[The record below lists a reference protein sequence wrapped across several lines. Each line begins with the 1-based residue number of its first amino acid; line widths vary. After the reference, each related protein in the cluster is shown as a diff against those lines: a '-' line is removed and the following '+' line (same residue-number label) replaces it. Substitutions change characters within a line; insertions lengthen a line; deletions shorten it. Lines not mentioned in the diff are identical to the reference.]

1 MRLATLRYPRG
12 GRGRHGNRPPPR
24 PPEEPA
30 SGRTHHHHH
39 PHHHSA
45 PSPVPTTS
53 ARHPLLFVPQLVGV
67 ASLVCLLAP
76 ALPPSTAELDPE
88 LSFWGPSAISK
99 ELSLAIEAAAGQ
111 GRPRGGRIRA
121 LRARGKG
128 GVEGWVIRITHTHRE
143 RERAHERASER
154 VWA

>member
-1 MRLATLRYPRG
+1 MVATVTARPLGPPKTPPPAVLTTITIPTITPR
-12 GRGRHGNRPPPR
+12 RPP
-24 PPEEPA
+24 
-30 SGRTHHHHH
+30 S
-39 PHHHSA
+39 
-45 PSPVPTTS
+45 PTTS

-143 RERAHERASER
+143 RERAYERASER